1 MFGTF
6 TKVWNQRTK
15 AYLVYSVCF
24 WGFIIPKTYDMY
36 KYGYV
41 ALGGWDA
48 VTQMY
53 PVMLYVSRAVRSFFA
68 HLVIPMFEL
77 KLGMGDDLITALN
90 WHGFG
95 EPFYLLTAL
104 VPESFLPFFYTFLFY
119 LRVYLGGITFLWFVR
134 EHHQAQS
141 TAAYVIGTFVYAF
154 SGFTMQANIHII
166 FVHAMVYTPLLLLG
180 GERILKEKRQG
191 ILAVAA
197 FLFALSGFY
206 YLYIGTIALGV
217 YVLYRLIRL
226 RGSFRENVMKV
237 VRVAAEYL
245 TGLALAAFL
254 FVPAVLG
261 FLTSN
266 RAHVQTQFKLF
277 YSWKKIRKFLV
288 NMFFPHSNYQVF
300 SIMVIGVVIMMVVLF
315 SKRHQ
320 TERRNVILLLVL
332 AWIPAVS
339 CVMSGF
345 GEIYDRWELLLVFYA
360 AFLVVGCWDTLDELN
375 LLQKLVPVG
384 IFGILG
390 LWGKKK
396 DWFDTAS
403 FRIMMACYFVILIF
417 LLILYPLAKKA
428 KGEGKRSLCRF
439 CFFAVMLVM
448 ICKSWQCNSI
458 DREISFVQE
467 RDVRAELIQ
476 DKSIYR
482 VSNERTFTEPRTG
495 QNIALIQNYNG
506 LSEYFSIENSSF
518 TNALLE
524 WDVNPDSSMNH
535 MNVGLDQRTVLETLS
550 AVKYM
555 LKRTAS
561 EVIVPYGYQRVRE
574 TKDGEWTLYENR
586 NALPLFYTYDTV
598 LADGAYD
605 GRNGFEK
612 QQIILHTAAVKDYD
626 GSLPRKDAPLQEL
639 QQLDYQIVEI
649 EKGQLVD
656 GQLHLEAGAV
666 LTLKA
671 ALGTQGENYVSFDEV
686 PLRGSFSVE
695 LPREGRFKEVN
706 ISRDFYN
713 GNAGVNMGA
722 ASLEEEQEIVI
733 SFHKKERFPV
743 GSLKLYAYD
752 FADFADSVRKL
763 QKTPVTGIL
772 MKNNKL
778 MCDVAADNS
787 QMLCMAVPYS
797 RGWRAYVD
805 GVRVKIYQ
813 MNDMFMG
820 IELSKGAHHIEFC
833 YFTYGLKAGIFITL
847 TTVLIIL
854 FVFVKNKCWHQR
866 KISLQ
871 SI

>member
-1 MFGTF
+1 M
-6 TKVWNQRTK
+6 
-15 AYLVYSVCF
+15 VYSVCF

-53 PVMLYVSRAVRSFFA
+53 PVMLYVSRAVRGFFA
-68 HLVIPMFEL
+68 HLVIPLFEL

-104 VPESFLPFFYTFLFY
+104 VPEAYLPFFYTFLFY

-134 EHHQAQS
+134 EHDRAHS
-141 TAAYVIGTFVYAF
+141 TAAYVIGTFVYIF

-180 GERILKEKRQG
+180 GERILKKKRQG
-191 ILAVAA
+191 ILAAGT

-206 YLYIGTIALGV
+206 YLYIGSIALGV
-217 YVLYRLIRL
+217 YVLYRLIRI
-226 RGSFRENVMKV
+226 RGSLRENVMKV

-266 RAHVQTQFKLF
+266 RAHVQTQFQLF
-277 YSWKKIRKFLV
+277 DSWKKIRKFLV

-300 SIMVIGVVIMMVVLF
+300 SIMVIGVVVMLFVLF

-360 AFLVVGCWDTLDELN
+360 AFLVVSCWDTLEELN
-375 LLQKLVPVG
+375 LLQKLVLVG
-384 IFGILG
+384 VFGILG
-390 LWGKKK
+390 LWGRKK
-396 DWFDTAS
+396 DWFDTES
-403 FRIMMACYFVILIF
+403 FRMMMACYGVILIF
-417 LLILYPLAKKA
+417 LLVLFPLV
-428 KGEGKRSLCRF
+428 KRRWCQYS
-439 CFFAVMLVM
+439 FFVVMVVM
-448 ICKSWQCNSI
+448 ICMSWQCNSI
-458 DREISFVQE
+458 DREISYVQE
-467 RDVRAELIQ
+467 RDVQAELIQ
-476 DKSIYR
+476 DRSIYR

-506 LSEYFSIENSSF
+506 LSEYFSIENPSF
-518 TNALLE
+518 TDALLE

-561 EVIVPYGYQRVRE
+561 EVIVPYGYHRVRE

-586 NALPLFYTYDTV
+586 NALPLFYTYDTA
-598 LADGAYD
+598 LADGVYD

-612 QQIILHTAAVKDYD
+612 QQIILHTAAVQDYD
-626 GSLPRKDAPLQEL
+626 GSLPREDAPLHEL
-639 QQLDYQIVEI
+639 RQLHYQIAEI

-656 GQLHLEAGAV
+656 GELRLKPGAV

-695 LPREGRFKEVN
+695 LPSEGRLKEVN
-706 ISRDFYN
+706 ISESFYN

-722 ASLEEEQEIVI
+722 ASLDEEQEIVI
-733 SFHKKERFPV
+733 SFHKKERFLV
-743 GSLKLYAYD
+743 DHLKLYAYD
-752 FADFADSVRKL
+752 FDDFADCVKERR
-763 QKTPVTGIL
+763 QTPITGIA
-772 MKNNKL
+772 MRNNKL
-778 MCDVAADNS
+778 MCDVSADRP
-787 QMLCMAVPYS
+787 QMLCVAVPYS
-797 RGWRAYVD
+797 RGWSAYVD
-805 GVRVKIYQ
+805 GAHVKIYR

-820 IELSKGAHHIEFC
+820 IELKKGAHHIEFC
-833 YFTYGLKAGIFITL
+833 YFTYGLKAGIGITL
-847 TTVLIIL
+847 TAILIIL